1 MPVDHRIL
9 IADDDRDFRHGLAE
23 LLGVLPRR
31 LEFVEAE
38 TGQEAL
44 ECLRR
49 HAIDL
54 ALLDHHMPVHTG
66 LDVIR
71 ALRLETRAVP
81 CLLISGDATD
91 AVRELAL
98 QEGAVAVFK
107 KPLRPELLRAE
118 VRRVLRIDA
127 A

>member
-1 MPVDHRIL
+1 MPADHRIL
-9 IADDDRDFRHGLAE
+9 IADDDRDFRLGLVD
-23 LLGVLPRR
+23 LLGALPRR
-31 LEFVEAE
+31 LEILEAE

-44 ECLRR
+44 DCLRR
-49 HAIDL
+49 QAIDL
-54 ALLDHHMPVHTG
+54 ALLDHHMPLHTG
-66 LDVIR
+66 LDVLR

-81 CLLISGDATD
+81 CLLISGDATE

-98 QEGAVAVFK
+98 HEGALAVFK

-118 VRRVLRIDA
+118 VRRVLRIEA